1 MKCRMCSAFRLKLEG
16 IPEYVRLHQQ
26 VWPELVQVY
35 REAGITQISCFLN
48 GRDVVVC
55 SEYELE
61 VYQQQKEALSHNL
74 VELRWQAL
82 MQTLR
87 DPDSQM
93 LCFEEIFH
101 MPALEG
107 NP

>member
-1 MKCRMCSAFRLKLEG
+1 MCSAFRLKPESV
-16 IPEYVRLHQQ
+16 PEYVRLHQE
-26 VWPELVQVY
+26 VWPELIQVY
-35 REAGITQISCFLN
+35 REAGITKISCFLS
-48 GRDVVVC
+48 GCEVVVY
-55 SEYELE
+55 SEYEME
-61 VYQQQKEALSHNL
+61 VYQQAKEALSHNS

-87 DPDSQM
+87 EPDSQTFR
-93 LCFEEIFH
+93 FEEVFH